1 MASKLASSKK
11 VKTDQRLDKTNFHSV
26 IRSIRVDN
34 LILLTQLCCSIV
46 VRKGQRTKVGKQQSR
61 SFGGQKRIRADS
73 FVLAE
78 IMLQCFAA
86 LKSEEDQ
93 MKMKNLCSIEKV
105 KMNALGDSELSNLPI
120 PVPVVLKTFQSGRES
135 GGE

>member
-1 MASKLASSKK
+1 
-11 VKTDQRLDKTNFHSV
+11 
-26 IRSIRVDN
+26 
-34 LILLTQLCCSIV
+34 
-46 VRKGQRTKVGKQQSR
+46 
-61 SFGGQKRIRADS
+61 
-73 FVLAE
+73 
-78 IMLQCFAA
+78 MLQCFAP

>member
-1 MASKLASSKK
+1 
-11 VKTDQRLDKTNFHSV
+11 
-26 IRSIRVDN
+26 
-34 LILLTQLCCSIV
+34 
-46 VRKGQRTKVGKQQSR
+46 
-61 SFGGQKRIRADS
+61 
-73 FVLAE
+73 
-78 IMLQCFAA
+78 MLQCFAA